1 MQLVKVTSQSVP
13 IQPLMYLVSATSRQ
27 GALGQ
32 ILQPGYVTLNKTLN
46 YSVPQFPHPYNGNTR
61 TYLRGLLGGLND

>member
-1 MQLVKVTSQSVP
+1 
-13 IQPLMYLVSATSRQ
+13 MYLASATSRR

-46 YSVPQFPHPYNGNTR
+46 YSVPQFPHPYNGNTK